1 MLYPNDIEAKLGFDT
16 IKQNLMEK
24 CLSPLGVE
32 KASQIKFSNDF
43 DLIDKWLK
51 QTDEFQRIL
60 ISGDNFP
67 SQHFIDVRGA
77 VAKSKTEGAFLNAN
91 ELLNIH
97 NSLET
102 ILTVRDFLNNHKNEY
117 SGLYELIYFV
127 QIDRQL
133 LSLINSKIDSDGS
146 VRDNASNELS
156 EIRKNIKVQFNKVRR
171 SLESI
176 YKSAVKDGY
185 VPEGATITVRD
196 GRMVVPISAEHKRR
210 IRGFVHDESSTG
222 QTVFME
228 PAEVLDGNNQIRE
241 LEYAE
246 KREVVK
252 ILLALTDAVRRD
264 AEPLTRAYK
273 FLGIIDFIRAKAK
286 LAIELEAVLPKLTN
300 KTTLL
305 WEEARHPLLFL
316 SHKKL
321 NKKIVP
327 LSIQLSKEQRVL
339 IISGPN
345 AGGKSVC
352 LKTVGLI
359 QYMLQCG
366 LLPSVGEASEFG
378 VFRDMFIDI
387 GDEQSIEN
395 DLSTYSSHLTNMKHF
410 LKKSSADTLTLIDE
424 FGTGTDPQFGG
435 AIAEAVLDKLF
446 EREAFGVITTHY
458 SNIKHYAERK
468 AGMINGAMKF
478 DMVNLE
484 PLYELEIG
492 KPGSSFSLEIAR
504 KIGLS
509 HHVINYA
516 KEAIGE
522 KNIDVD
528 DLLLKLDKQKQ
539 QIKNRDIILKAKEK
553 EVREVESKYKSLF
566 TKLEENKKKILETA
580 KQEAQSLLKD
590 TNREIEK
597 TIRHIQE
604 NKAEK
609 KETKKARERLTKLK
623 DKVKVIQKPEVKPEV
638 KVLEGEINVGDSV
651 RIKGQ
656 EVAGKVLQLK
666 GKGAEV
672 QMGELKST
680 IKISRLEK
688 ISNTKLKEIKKN
700 TTGRSRGIN
709 LNQKVSDFNMTL
721 DVRGKRAEEVM
732 GLVDKFIDD
741 ALLVGASEVKILHGK
756 GSGVLKDIIRNHL
769 RGSSYISSVQDEHVE
784 RGGAGITVIELS

>member
-1 MLYPNDIEAKLGFDT
+1 MLYPQDIESKLGFDT
-16 IKQNLMEK
+16 IKQNLVNK

-32 KASQIKFSNDF
+32 KASKIRFSNDF
-43 DLIDKWLK
+43 DLIKRWLR
-51 QTDEFQRIL
+51 QTDEFRKIL

-77 VAKSKTEGAFLNAN
+77 VAKSRTEGAFLTSQ
-91 ELLNIH
+91 EFLNIH
-97 NSLET
+97 NSLDT
-102 ILTVRDFLNNHKNEY
+102 IITVRNFLSSHKEEY
-117 SGLYELIYFV
+117 PELHELIHFIDV
-127 QIDRQL
+127 DRQL
-133 LSLINSKIDSDGS
+133 LQLISSKIDDDGN
-146 VRDNASNELS
+146 VRDSASAELG
-156 EIRKNIKVQFNKVRR
+156 EIRKNIKIKYNKVRR

-176 YKSAVKDGY
+176 YKAAVKDGF

-196 GRMVVPISAEHKRR
+196 GRMVVPINAEHKRR
-210 IRGFVHDESSTG
+210 LRGFVHDESSTG
-222 QTVFME
+222 QTVFLE
-228 PAEVLDGNNQIRE
+228 PADVLDGNNEIRE

-252 ILLALTDAVRRD
+252 ILLHLTDAVRRE
-264 AEPLTRAYK
+264 APTLSQAYK

-286 LAIELEAVLPKLTN
+286 MAIELEAFLPALKNEPALE
-300 KTTLL
+300 
-305 WEEARHPLLFL
+305 WEDARHPLLFL
-316 SHKKL
+316 SHQKL

-327 LSIQLSKEQRVL
+327 LNIQLNHQQRVL

-366 LLPSVGEASEFG
+366 ILPSVSEASEFG
-378 VFRDMFIDI
+378 IFKDIFIDI

-410 LKKSSADTLTLIDE
+410 LKKSGDQTLSLIDE

-446 EREAFGVITTHY
+446 EREGYGVITTHY
-458 SNIKHYAERK
+458 SNIKHYAESK
-468 AGMINGAMKF
+468 PGMVNGAMKF

-484 PLYELEIG
+484 PLYELEMG

-516 KEAIGE
+516 KETIGE

-528 DLLLKLDKQKQ
+528 DLLLKLEKQKQ
-539 QIKNRDIILKAKEK
+539 QIKERDIKLKER
-553 EVREVESKYKSLF
+553 EREVKEIEAKYKSLF
-566 TKLEENKKKILETA
+566 TQLEENKKKILDSA
-580 KQEAQSLLKD
+580 KKEAQTLLKD

-604 NKAEK
+604 NKAQK
-609 KETKKARERLTKLK
+609 QETKKARERLGKLK
-623 DKVKVIQKPEVKPEV
+623 EKVEVPIKAPKQTVKVI
-638 KVLEGEINVGDSV
+638 EGEIKVGDSV
-651 RIKGQ
+651 RIIGQ

-672 QMGELKST
+672 QMGGLKST

-688 ISNTKLKEIKKN
+688 ISNAKLKEIKKPK
-700 TTGRSRGIN
+700 TAATRGLN
-709 LNQKVSDFNMTL
+709 LNQKMSDFNMTL
-721 DVRGKRAEEVM
+721 DVRGKRAEEVL

-741 ALLVGASEVKILHGK
+741 ALLVGSSEVKILHGK
-756 GSGVLKDIIRNHL
+756 GSGILKDLIRNHL
-769 RGSSYISSVQDEHVE
+769 RGSSYIASVQDEHVE
-784 RGGAGITVIELS
+784 RGGAGITVLGLS